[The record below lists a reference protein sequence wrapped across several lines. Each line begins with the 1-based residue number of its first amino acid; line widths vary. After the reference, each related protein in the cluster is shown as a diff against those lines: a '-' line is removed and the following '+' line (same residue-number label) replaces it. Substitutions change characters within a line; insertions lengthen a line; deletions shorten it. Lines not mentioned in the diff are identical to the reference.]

1 VTRIVDEE
9 FVALPTQNA
18 MNHRVLPLDKTVLV
32 SEWNTSTL
40 AQLEYTGGVLGTWDT
55 GQPAG
60 TGMGHD

>member
-1 VTRIVDEE
+1 MT
-9 FVALPTQNA
+9 
-18 MNHRVLPLDKTVLV
+18 HRVFPLARTVLV

-40 AQLEYTGGVLGTWDT
+40 AQLEYDGVRMGAWAQ